1 MNTGLAELTLGLI
14 PDGRGVVDAVPG
26 SAPVKTTTVVAA
38 APVKTTT
45 VMSAAPVKTTTVVA
59 AAR

>member
-1 MNTGLAELTLGLI
+1 MNTGLAELDLI
-14 PDGRGVVDAVPG
+14 PDNRGLVDAA
-26 SAPVKTTTVVAA
+26 APVKTTTVVAA

-45 VMSAAPVKTTTVVA
+45 VVA